1 MKHPRRIYFGLTVL
15 SVAVTAVF
23 LALMPDTV
31 PMHYDAAGVADR
43 FGSKYE
49 NLIFPLCTAGMALL
63 FSFLDKLQQE
73 NRKTLA
79 YTGTGIL
86 VFFNALFAY
95 MMWQSLRYDTSAA
108 TTDINRFIAIAMGL
122 LLILLGSV
130 MPKMRRNSMVGLRTP
145 WSTSNDTVWQK
156 SQQFAGVSASA
167 AGLLLCLLGAVLN
180 GIIVVIALL
189 AVLFLWGA
197 VCTAASWYYYKRE
210 FS

>member
-15 SVAVTAVF
+15 SVAITAVF
-23 LALMPDTV
+23 LVLMPDTV

-63 FSFLDKLQQE
+63 FTFLDKLQQE
-73 NRKTLA
+73 NRKALA
-79 YTGTGIL
+79 YTGTGML
-86 VFFNALFAY
+86 VFFNVLFAY

-122 LLILLGSV
+122 LLILLGRV
-130 MPKMRRNSMVGLRTP
+130 MPGMRRNSMVGLRTP
-145 WSTSNDTVWQK
+145 WSTANDTVWQK
-156 SQQFAGVSASA
+156 SQQFAGISASA

-180 GIIVVIALL
+180 DIIVVIAML
-189 AVLFLWGA
+189 AVLLLWGA

>member
-63 FSFLDKLQQE
+63 FALLDKLQQE
-73 NRKTLA
+73 NRKVLA
-79 YTGTGIL
+79 YTGTGML

-108 TTDINRFIAIAMGL
+108 TTDINRFTAIAMGL
-122 LLILLGSV
+122 LLILLGRV
-130 MPKMRRNSMVGLRTP
+130 MPKAQRNSMFGLRTP
-145 WSTSNDTVWQK
+145 WSTASDTVWQK
-156 SQQFAGVSASA
+156 SQQFSGVSAA
-167 AGLLLCLLGAVLN
+167 VAGLLLCLVGAALN
-180 GIIVVIALL
+180 GTVVIIAML
-189 AVLFLWGA
+189 AVLLLWGA
-197 VCTAASWYYYKRE
+197 VCTAASWYYYKQDLP
-210 FS
+210 